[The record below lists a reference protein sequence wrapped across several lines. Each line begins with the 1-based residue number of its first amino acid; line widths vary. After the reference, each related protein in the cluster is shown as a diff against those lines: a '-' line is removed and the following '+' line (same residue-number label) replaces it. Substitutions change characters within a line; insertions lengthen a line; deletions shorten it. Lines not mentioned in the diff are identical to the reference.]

1 MKQKPEGTECVRIPI
16 PVIIIFLLVTSALG
30 SGCLENLPVPGINGF
45 SFPPVN
51 QKGGNLSVYFFDVGQ
66 GDSTL
71 VVFGNTTILVDAG
84 EIDKGDVIVQDMRSL
99 GISRID
105 LLVATHPHSDHI
117 GGMEKVLG
125 SFAVRQV
132 VDAGMP
138 HPSPLYKKF
147 LDAIE
152 SRHIPYAVAHQGQT
166 IDLDPALRIL
176 VLSPPEQRFSDDLN
190 DNSVVLRISYGTV
203 DLLLAGDAGKGG
215 EDRMVATGYALDS
228 EIFKVAHHGSPY
240 STGNAF
246 LDRVRPEIAVIPV
259 GAGNPY
265 GHPSDA
271 TVSALMERGC
281 TVYRTDRN
289 GDVLVTSDGISYTV
303 KTSLGNGDM
312 LFLHTTGVPP
322 IPVTVTTSRSP
333 PTRHDVVI
341 SAARFNADGDDRQ
354 NLNGEYIRITNR
366 GPDPVSL
373 NGWVLTDSTGSHPY
387 LFPAFILFPES
398 SVSVF
403 TGSGSTNDTALFMG
417 QTQPVW
423 SNSGDEAVLEDN
435 RGDVVDRTSD
445 GI

>member
-1 MKQKPEGTECVRIPI
+1 MKQKPEGGECFCIPI
-16 PVIIIFLLVTSALG
+16 PVIFIFLLVTSALG
-30 SGCLENLPVPGINGF
+30 SGCLENVPVPGINRF
-45 SFPPVN
+45 SFSPVN
-51 QKGGNLSVYFFDVGQ
+51 EKGGNLSVYFFDVGQ

-71 VVFGNTTILVDAG
+71 IVFGNTTILVDAG
-84 EIDKGDVIVQDMRSL
+84 EVDKGDVVVQDMRSL

-117 GGMEKVLG
+117 GGMEKVLD
-125 SFAVRQV
+125 SFAVSQV
-132 VDAGMP
+132 VDSGMP

-152 SRHIPYAVAHQGQT
+152 SRHIPYTVAHQGQT

-176 VLSPPEQRFSDDLN
+176 VLAPPEQRSSDDLN
-190 DNSVVLRISYGTV
+190 ENSVVLRISYGTV
-203 DLLLAGDAGKGG
+203 DLLLAGDAGKGE

-228 EIFKVAHHGSPY
+228 EILKVAHHGSAY

-246 LDRVRPEIAVIPV
+246 LERVRPEIAVIPV

-265 GHPSDA
+265 GHPSDT
-271 TVSALMERGC
+271 TVSALKEGGC

-289 GDVLVTSDGISYTV
+289 GDVLVTSDGLSYTV
-303 KTSLGNGDM
+303 QTSAGNGDL

-322 IPVTVTTSRSP
+322 IPVTVTTAPSP
-333 PTRHDVVI
+333 PTSHDVVI

-354 NLNGEYIRITNR
+354 NLNGEYVRITNR

-403 TGSGSTNDTALFMG
+403 TGSGSINDTALFMG

-423 SNSGDEAVLEDN
+423 SNSGNEAVLEDN
-435 RGDVVDRTSD
+435 HGNVVDRTSE
-445 GI
+445 GG